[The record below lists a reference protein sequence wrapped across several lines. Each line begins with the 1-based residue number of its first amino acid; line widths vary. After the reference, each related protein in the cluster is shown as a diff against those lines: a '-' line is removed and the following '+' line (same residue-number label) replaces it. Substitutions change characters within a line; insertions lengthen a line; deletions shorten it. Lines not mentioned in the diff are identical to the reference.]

1 MCVYLIAHERRVSSE
16 KRKSGPTSQW
26 GGQSSLAKTSSDTG
40 PWSMSRTMNSTE
52 GAQTYQLLTWD
63 VWWIPNV
70 IVTYVFVNYV
80 LKIEE
85 YFVWVCRQ
93 FRTW

>member
-1 MCVYLIAHERRVSSE
+1 
-16 KRKSGPTSQW
+16 
-26 GGQSSLAKTSSDTG
+26 
-40 PWSMSRTMNSTE
+40 MNSTE

-85 YFVWVCRQ
+85 YFV
-93 FRTW
+93 